1 MHGSRIIAAAAC
13 SAIANGTFC
22 SAASLWYWRR
32 RAICGS
38 TLEVPAWCEAPVRSA
53 TFCSIE
59 RRHLEQSSAS
69 PPLEGLSNARL
80 RRVSSGPAGGLLV
93 WGSSPAWHTAAEG
106 QGRRPRRRSTPP

>member
-1 MHGSRIIAAAAC
+1 VHGSRIIAAAAC

-69 PPLEGLSNARL
+69 PPLEGGGR
-80 RRVSSGPAGGLLV
+80 GAGAEAEAEV
-93 WGSSPAWHTAAEG
+93 DAALKN
-106 QGRRPRRRSTPP
+106 